1 MAPYKIMR
9 DSLKET
15 NEVVE
20 IYVHTTEIRGREQNF
35 AKDYEKPTENYI
47 DIDTTNSTVS
57 ECLNLIPFNRK

>member
-1 MAPYKIMR
+1 MR

-20 IYVHTTEIRGREQNF
+20 IYVHTSEIRGREQNF
-35 AKDYEKPTENYI
+35 VKYYEKPTENYI